1 MNSFEEQD
9 YSKDKLQFSIWKK
22 IIKMVLK
29 KKMSLTIMIF
39 SMLSLSFLDIINPII
54 NANAITHFFENRNY
68 TEVGLYIF
76 LYVGMALGY
85 MLTIWL
91 FIRMAGKVEVEIGY
105 EIRKEAFVKLQE
117 LPFSYYDK
125 TPAGWIM
132 ARLTSDSR
140 KLASILSWGLVD
152 IIWGAFTMV
161 GTLIVLFIIKWELA
175 LIVTAMTPIL
185 LLVSMY
191 FRKKI
196 LTAYRE
202 VRRTNS
208 KITASY
214 NEEMLGSKTTKTLVL
229 EDTLYNEFDRL
240 SDDMKR
246 QSIRAILHSS
256 IYFPILIFLGYVT
269 IAGILR
275 IGGEF
280 VLLGMS
286 VVVLYLFI
294 NYTTMF
300 FEPVA
305 QIARVI
311 AEFQQ
316 AQASAERIIMLIET
330 KADISDSPDVV
341 KKYGTLFEP
350 KKENW
355 EPLVG
360 DVEFDNV
367 SFQYTDNEIV
377 LDQFSL
383 KVKAGS
389 SVALVGATGSGKSTI
404 VNLICRFYEPTKG
417 VIRIDGTDY
426 KDRSIGWL
434 HSNLGYVLQSPH
446 LFNGTIMENIRYG
459 RLDAADEEVI
469 HAAKLVSAH
478 EFIMSF
484 EEGYQTN
491 VGEGGS
497 KLSVGQRQLISF
509 ARALIA
515 DPKILILDEATS
527 SIDTKTEYTIQ
538 EVINVVLK
546 GRTSFIVAHRLS
558 TIISADLILV
568 IQDGKIVEQGTHK
581 ELLALEKEY
590 YSLYKNQFIN
600 EAMEKSKY

>member
-1 MNSFEEQD
+1 
-9 YSKDKLQFSIWKK
+9 
-22 IIKMVLK
+22 
-29 KKMSLTIMIF
+29 
-39 SMLSLSFLDIINPII
+39 
-54 NANAITHFFENRNY
+54 
-68 TEVGLYIF
+68 
-76 LYVGMALGY
+76 
-85 MLTIWL
+85 
-91 FIRMAGKVEVEIGY
+91 
-105 EIRKEAFVKLQE
+105 
-117 LPFSYYDK
+117 
-125 TPAGWIM
+125 
-132 ARLTSDSR
+132 
-140 KLASILSWGLVD
+140 
-152 IIWGAFTMV
+152 
-161 GTLIVLFIIKWELA
+161 
-175 LIVTAMTPIL
+175 
-185 LLVSMY
+185 
-191 FRKKI
+191 
-196 LTAYRE
+196 
-202 VRRTNS
+202 
-208 KITASY
+208 
-214 NEEMLGSKTTKTLVL
+214 
-229 EDTLYNEFDRL
+229 
-240 SDDMKR
+240 
-246 QSIRAILHSS
+246 
-256 IYFPILIFLGYVT
+256 
-269 IAGILR
+269 
-275 IGGEF
+275 
-280 VLLGMS
+280 
-286 VVVLYLFI
+286 
-294 NYTTMF
+294 MF